1 MRKLADTSD
10 FDPKNALC
18 VSKDTSFPMYNT
30 TYITKSN
37 QVVIENIPV
46 SSDGSTN
53 IGSFISSMI
62 LHVLSISTIV
72 QNNDTDDAWML
83 ENKGIDLLDIAKLLS
98 SGMYHGFSISVV
110 PEVLEEYN
118 KDSFLSIFKLSDRIY
133 MAVLKDK
140 PNELIFIKSCKGVK
154 KNELIPENDC
164 KAIKP

>member
-1 MRKLADTSD
+1 MRKLADTSE
-10 FDPKNALC
+10 FDPKALC

-30 TYITKSN
+30 TYITRSN
-37 QVVIENIPV
+37 HVVIENIPA

-72 QNNDTDDAWML
+72 QNNDTGDTWL

-140 PNELIFIKSCKGVK
+140 PNELIFIKSCKGAK
-154 KNELIPENDC
+154 KNELVPENDC
-164 KAIKP
+164 KAIKA

>member
-1 MRKLADTSD
+1 MRKLANTSD

-72 QNNDTDDAWML
+72 QNDTGDTWL

-98 SGMYHGFSISVV
+98 GGMYHGFSISVV

-140 PNELIFIKSCKGVK
+140 PNELIFIKSCKGVN
-154 KNELIPENDC
+154 KNELITENDC

>member
-1 MRKLADTSD
+1 MRKLANTSD

-72 QNNDTDDAWML
+72 QNDTGDTWL

-98 SGMYHGFSISVV
+98 GGMYHGFSISVV
-110 PEVLEEYN
+110 PEVLE
-118 KDSFLSIFKLSDRIY
+118 
-133 MAVLKDK
+133 
-140 PNELIFIKSCKGVK
+140 
-154 KNELIPENDC
+154 
-164 KAIKP
+164 